1 MTGDLI
7 IGLILFAIIGGAG
20 FKIYRDKKNGVVC
33 SGCPHSKSCTTAQ
46 SCPSTTQKKTV
57 C

>member
-57 C
+57 